1 MYKRSAMKTRERP
14 LSKKF
19 YLSLCEKI
27 PGGVNSPIRSFQKVG
42 QPPIVVE
49 KGEGALVTDID
60 GNTYIDY
67 VGSWGP
73 LLHGHAH
80 PYILDRVKKRMDKGT
95 SFGTI
100 SAVEK
105 EIADKITS
113 LVPSVEKLRF
123 VSSGT
128 EATMTALRIARG
140 FTGKEVIL
148 KFAGHYHGH
157 VDSLMLQAGSGLTGL
172 TPTSSSKG
180 IPQEV
185 LEKTVILPFNDFKA
199 AELAFNHP
207 QLKGKIAAVILEPIA
222 ANMGVVLPVP
232 GFLAHLRSL
241 CDEENALLIFDEVIT
256 GFRIGGLQCAQ
267 GLFGIKPDLTCF
279 GKIIG
284 GGFPAAAVGG
294 RKEILDMLAPIG
306 SVYQAGTLSGNPVAL
321 EAGLATLELAE
332 RPGFYEE
339 LEEKTLFITQPIEE
353 IIRKKNL
360 NASCVQVGSLFT
372 IFFGKK
378 RVSNF
383 QDVMELDLSLFTKFF
398 QTLFNNGILAP
409 PLHCEAWFVSS
420 AHTEEHLTY
429 TRDQIIE
436 FLEAL

>member
-1 MYKRSAMKTRERP
+1 MKTIDRP
-14 LSKKF
+14 LSKEF

-27 PGGVNSPIRSFQKVG
+27 PGGVNSPIRSFQKME
-42 QPPIVVE
+42 QLPIVVE
-49 KGEGALVTDID
+49 KGEGAVITDID
-60 GNTYIDY
+60 GHSYIDY

-80 PYILDRVKKRMDKGT
+80 PVIIDRVKKRMEKGT
-95 SFGTI
+95 SFGMTSVI
-100 SAVEK
+100 EK

-113 LVPSVEKLRF
+113 LVPSIEKLRF

-128 EATMTALRIARG
+128 EATMTALRMARG

-157 VDSLMLQAGSGLTGL
+157 VDALMLQAGSGLTGL
-172 TPTSSSKG
+172 TPTSSSSG

-207 QLKGKIAAVILEPIA
+207 QLKGKIAAIILEPIA

-232 GFLAHLRSL
+232 GFLAHLRRL

-267 GLFGIKPDLTCF
+267 GLFGITPDLTCF

-294 RKEILDMLAPIG
+294 RKEILDTLAPIG

-332 RPGFYEE
+332 RPGFYQE
-339 LEEKTLFITQPIEE
+339 LEEKTLFLTQPIEE
-353 IIRKKNL
+353 TIRQRNL
-360 NASCVQVGSLFT
+360 NACLVQIGSLFT
-372 IFFGKK
+372 IFFGKR

-383 QDVMELDLSLFTKFF
+383 QDVKELDLALFTRFF
-398 QTLFNNGILAP
+398 QTLFNAGILAP

-420 AHTEEHLTY
+420 AHDEKQLAY
-429 TRDQIIE
+429 TRDQVIS
-436 FLEAL
+436 FLKTL

>member
-1 MYKRSAMKTRERP
+1 MKTRERP

-353 IIRKKNL
+353 VIRRKNL
-360 NASCVQVGSLFT
+360 NASCVEVGSLFT

-383 QDVMELDLSLFTKFF
+383 QDVMELDLALFTKFF

-420 AHTEEHLTY
+420 AHTEEQLTY

>member
-1 MYKRSAMKTRERP
+1 MKTRERP